1 MSYYYSRDL
10 EQFLDKKW
18 CATRQQDETNYY
30 ESKNLSA
37 SDEVQSSLDCR
48 TKYGTLESLSL
59 LMKEI
64 KVNNKITDHLFTLK
78 LSLRSKIFLIK
89 VVKLIK
95 VTVRLI
101 KKTVFNNYIQQGPCF
116 IENSSDLNELNN

>member
-1 MSYYYSRDL
+1 
-10 EQFLDKKW
+10 
-18 CATRQQDETNYY
+18 
-30 ESKNLSA
+30 
-37 SDEVQSSLDCR
+37 
-48 TKYGTLESLSL
+48 
-59 LMKEI
+59 MKEI